1 MSRGSAA
8 CMSVKCPTPHFAT
21 TGSVVHVGRLP
32 AARSL
37 ELLCDG
43 RVLPRRAVER
53 LCDLRR
59 DREHHVHVVHV
70 LRLLVGVAGVVG
82 VVVVPVALVDAGAV
96 GRRHRAWLP
105 AAGSSTFEFLG
116 PAPSSGAE
124 AVAARTAQVQSAGVG
139 AERRYRAQAQVA
151 GTERGCQ
158 LRSSSF

>member
-1 MSRGSAA
+1 MRRPRLAA
-8 CMSVKCPTPHFAT
+8 PCSGKA
-21 TGSVVHVGRLP
+21 G
-32 AARSL
+32 
-37 ELLCDG
+37 
-43 RVLPRRAVER
+43 
-53 LCDLRR
+53 DLRR

-105 AAGSSTFEFLG
+105 AAGSSAFEFLG

-139 AERRYRAQAQVA
+139 AERRYRAQAQGA
-151 GTERGCQ
+151 GTERGCE
-158 LRSSSF
+158 LRSIITF